1 MRCSLVL
8 AAFALAGAA
17 AAWVGSAAAEDAPAP
32 KVKRVVQAIEL
43 STKKSTPFNGRVWLA
58 VAPSTQKPP
67 ADKPAPT
74 PPPLTYY
81 WGGKC
86 KDTELPPSRLEVL
99 MQAMKEGYAVE
110 IHAFPIEH
118 AKTVVMC
125 MQSVHISKE

>member
-1 MRCSLVL
+1 MRRLMVL
-8 AAFALAGAA
+8 ASFALAAA
-17 AAWVGSAAAEDAPAP
+17 ASSWSGPVDAEDAPPP
-32 KVKRVVQAIEL
+32 KIRRVIQSIEL
-43 STKKSTPFNGRVWLA
+43 STKKSTPFSGRIWIGV
-58 VAPSTQKPP
+58 VPTTSKQPSTEPV
-67 ADKPAPT
+67 

-125 MQSVHISKE
+125 MQSVRISKE

>member
-1 MRCSLVL
+1 MRRLMVL
-8 AAFALAGAA
+8 AALALGAVVSS
-17 AAWVGSAAAEDAPAP
+17 WPGPVNAEQAPPP
-32 KVKRVVQAIEL
+32 KFKRVVQSIEL
-43 STKKSTPFNGRVWLA
+43 STKKSTPFTGRVWIG
-58 VAPSTQKPP
+58 VVPSSSKQPSTGPV
-67 ADKPAPT
+67 

-86 KDTELPPSRLEVL
+86 KGTELPPSRLEVL

-125 MQSVHISKE
+125 MQSVRISKD